1 MHTVNDIA
9 QSLELLAPIKTALD
23 WDNVGLLI
31 GDRHKFVE
39 KVLVALDCTNE
50 IIDEAEQLSV
60 DIIIT
65 HHPLI
70 HDVIKSITTDT
81 PAGRRIIR
89 LIKADI
95 SLFSAHT
102 NLDIAKGGVND
113 VLFNALELTD
123 KEHLIPPDS
132 DEAGLGRIGSLK
144 SPMPLNEFAS
154 FIGEKL
160 NLAHTRYVG
169 NPSTLIN
176 KTGLVC
182 GSGSRYKYFKQAAE
196 NGCQAYITG
205 DIKYHDAQAAKDLEL
220 CLIDATHYASEVLVV
235 ESLCT
240 YLRTSFPQAEVL
252 AAKYDKQMGGN
263 FEYNN

>member
-1 MHTVNDIA
+1 MRTVNDII
-9 QSLELLAPIKTALD
+9 QSLELLAPIKTAFD

-31 GDRHKFVE
+31 GDRHKSVQ
-39 KVLVALDCTNE
+39 KILVALDCTNE
-50 IIDEAEQLSV
+50 IVDEAEQLAA

-70 HDVIKSITTDT
+70 HDALKSITTDT

-113 VLFNALELTD
+113 VLFNTLELTD
-123 KEHLIPPDS
+123 KEHLFPPDS
-132 DEAGLGRIGSLK
+132 DEAGLGRIGSLQT
-144 SPMPLNEFAS
+144 PMPLNEFAS
-154 FIGEKL
+154 FIGQKL
-160 NLAHTRYVG
+160 NLTHTRYVG
-169 NPSTLIN
+169 NPTALIY

-182 GSGSRYKYFKQAAE
+182 GSGSRNKFFVQAAE
-196 NGCQAYITG
+196 KGCQAYITG
-205 DIKYHDAQAAKDLEL
+205 DIKYHDAQTAKDMEL
-220 CLIDATHYASEVLVV
+220 YLIDATHYASEVLVV